1 MSDLHLTNGTSG
13 ATIFSRIFESS
24 REGISAELARY
35 ILGLGFSTENR
46 SRMRELAAKNR
57 RGDISHQE
65 LEDLDN
71 YITAGDLLAIWQS
84 KARRALKQC
93 QAASLGHG

>member
-1 MSDLHLTNGTSG
+1 MLDPHRTTGTAG

-24 REGISAELARY
+24 REGISSELARY
-35 ILGLGFSTENR
+35 ILGLGFSTEDR
-46 SRMRELAAKNR
+46 SRMRELATKNQ

-65 LEDLDN
+65 LEELDH
-71 YITAGDLLAIWQS
+71 YITAGDILAIWQC

-93 QAASLGHG
+93 QASSRHG

>member
-1 MSDLHLTNGTSG
+1 MSDPHRTNGTSG

-24 REGISAELARY
+24 QEGISLERARY
-35 ILGLGFSTENR
+35 ILGLGFSTEGR

-57 RGDISHQE
+57 RGEISHQE
-65 LEDLDN
+65 LEELDH
-71 YITAGDLLAIWQS
+71 YITVGDILAIWQS

-93 QAASLGHG
+93 QASSPRHG